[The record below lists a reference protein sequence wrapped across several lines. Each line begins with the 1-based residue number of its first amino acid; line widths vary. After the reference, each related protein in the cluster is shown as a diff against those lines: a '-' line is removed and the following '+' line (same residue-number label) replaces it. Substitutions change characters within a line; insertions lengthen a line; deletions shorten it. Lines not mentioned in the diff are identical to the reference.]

1 MNMMNDVLSGYLDDF
16 VLVFLDDILVYSRT
30 VEQHA
35 EHLGKVLQA
44 LKTYR
49 LFAKA
54 SKCCIMVRE
63 VEFLGQWITP
73 QGAAPTREKIKVV
86 AEWEAPQDL
95 KGVRSFLGFANYYRR
110 FVPGYAELASP
121 LTYLTKKDV
130 QWMWGPPQRQAF
142 RRIKEALCNAPL
154 LQYPNP
160 SLPYVVVKIGRAHV

>member
-35 EHLGKVLQA
+35 EHLGKVLEA
-44 LKTYR
+44 LKTSR

-73 QGAAPTREKIKVV
+73 QGAAP
-86 AEWEAPQDL
+86 
-95 KGVRSFLGFANYYRR
+95 KGR
-110 FVPGYAELASP
+110 
-121 LTYLTKKDV
+121 K
-130 QWMWGPPQRQAF
+130 
-142 RRIKEALCNAPL
+142 
-154 LQYPNP
+154 
-160 SLPYVVVKIGRAHV
+160 